1 MQLKA
6 LCTHIRRAARSEARI
21 SQRRDDRDRATCS
34 RLGVTALMGRRSL
47 AVMVAAALTASAGI
61 VATGHASDEARLKPK
76 PAANAACA
84 HDGHLDL
91 FRQDGTAFGSEAEC
105 RRYAAREALVHLAVV
120 ETGIWRNVKGHFVLS
135 AESGYG
141 LQPGSDVVKCA
152 IPAAGTD
159 ECAPPRT
166 VTAEGTHAATSDMH
180 WDEVQGG
187 WHPDPGT
194 FFCWNPHIIPVYVT
208 GIYLVGTTADASPV
222 RSRTIVPSHCG

>member
-1 MQLKA
+1 MQLKSLSA
-6 LCTHIRRAARSEARI
+6 QSERAARSEARI
-21 SQRRDDRDRATCS
+21 SEDRADRGAAAGS
-34 RLGVTALMGRRSL
+34 RLGVTTVLRTRSL
-47 AVMVAAALTASAGI
+47 ALMTAALAACAVI
-61 VATGHASDEARLKPK
+61 VATSHASDEARLKPK
-76 PAANAACA
+76 PAANSACA
-84 HDGHLDL
+84 YDGHLDL
-91 FRQDGTAFGSEAEC
+91 FRQDATAFASEADC
-105 RRYAAREALVHLAVV
+105 RRYAARHALVQLAVV
-120 ETGIWRNVKGHFVLS
+120 ETATWRTVRGHYVLS

-152 IPAAGTD
+152 ITATGTD

-194 FFCWNPHIIPVYVT
+194 FFCWNPQIVPVYVT
-208 GIYLVGTTADASPV
+208 GIYLVATTAEGSPV